1 MDHGT
6 LVHLRNLLQR
16 RSVTKKVKSDP
27 TSCED
32 FFLLVVEAYVLHAVM
47 SAFEMSSLDDNPS
60 AQCFDNFLQKSKEE
74 RQVIFNSEIRHVVDR
89 HFNFGTAKDQSKDRD
104 CVELHANKLFSLGMF
119 YKEYIDS
126 IREGDGNRILRCW
139 KYMLL
144 IFKASNKTKYSV
156 EAFNLLAH
164 YYFIYS
170 ERLAYQLLW
179 SCTINV
185 HGKPGKNIPMD
196 LHMEHLNRTFKSSV
210 AYLGPNVIGPSL
222 QRTGRAMKPLHDVQL
237 HFDHV
242 TNVTAESAYH
252 STASTKKDLLAIIEF
267 LQEQQVFRSM
277 AKRRYEH
284 FPAITGSLL
293 NSVEDEILKDWMTS
307 QRKNILRYSV

>member
-1 MDHGT
+1 
-6 LVHLRNLLQR
+6 
-16 RSVTKKVKSDP
+16 
-27 TSCED
+27 
-32 FFLLVVEAYVLHAVM
+32 
-47 SAFEMSSLDDNPS
+47 
-60 AQCFDNFLQKSKEE
+60 
-74 RQVIFNSEIRHVVDR
+74 
-89 HFNFGTAKDQSKDRD
+89 
-104 CVELHANKLFSLGMF
+104 MF
-119 YKEYIDS
+119 YKECIDS

-170 ERLAYQLLW
+170 ERLANQLLW
-179 SCTINV
+179 SRTINV

-210 AYLGPNVIGPSL
+210 AHLGPNVIRPSL

-252 STASTKKDLLAIIEF
+252 STASTKKDLLAIKF
-267 LQEQQVFRSM
+267 KFYRSNKYSGQWRSVAMNTFLLLQEV
-277 AKRRYEH
+277 Y
-284 FPAITGSLL
+284 
-293 NSVEDEILKDWMTS
+293 
-307 QRKNILRYSV
+307 